1 MGWRERLASASES
14 ASSDE
19 VPRPGQQ
26 PKQEVIIPFPEEI
39 KKTTVVKS
47 GGGIILDAIP
57 RIKQMNRLREEAKMA
72 KPVSGT
78 VISEQ
83 LPLLEHDESGDAWV
97 KFQRPKRWEEEQI
110 DAMQAQ
116 SELIWSSDARGEMR
130 QRDRVPLSV
139 LESEMVCL
147 CLVESSLPNDDEDQT
162 LIFVPGKTCRVAKK
176 GLGQKVREGFY
187 KEWHNLDGVVA
198 DEVVKLLQD
207 WHPPFSWGGD
217 QGEA

>member
-57 RIKQMNRLREEAKMA
+57 RIKQMNRLREEAKRA

-83 LPLLEHDESGDAWV
+83 LPLLEHD
-97 KFQRPKRWEEEQI
+97 
-110 DAMQAQ
+110 
-116 SELIWSSDARGEMR
+116 
-130 QRDRVPLSV
+130 
-139 LESEMVCL
+139 
-147 CLVESSLPNDDEDQT
+147 
-162 LIFVPGKTCRVAKK
+162 
-176 GLGQKVREGFY
+176 
-187 KEWHNLDGVVA
+187 
-198 DEVVKLLQD
+198 
-207 WHPPFSWGGD
+207 
-217 QGEA
+217 